1 MAMYPSMMAY
11 EYTISRGSD
20 NEVDVE
26 LGRLYRWPE
35 LPHVFPDSQK
45 SWLLLIAHRGHLHFL
60 AIIIVW
66 LCSNNLTMDTKFK
79 ALLTRS
85 QASVVRACQP
95 SILSKMQCPATD
107 AVIE

>member
-1 MAMYPSMMAY
+1 MMAY

-35 LPHVFPDSQK
+35 LPRVFPDGQK

-66 LCSNNLTMDTKFK
+66 LCSNNLTMDPKFK